1 MRDPQHFDGLIG
13 PLSVGHQFLKEWILS
28 VRLVT
33 SACKAPNRK
42 KHLESS
48 FFFFE
53 FNQRFFSFVSVREW
67 STMGSVDLSVFNL
80 RRSAIVTF
88 EISIFFFKIQKKKKN
103 NRTRQKKKKINK
115 IYWFFFHF
123 LLFSHPLPLSIKKKK
138 KRGKNRE
145 KKGRVF
151 FFTLLTRLRSLE

>member
-48 FFFFE
+48 FFFE

-88 EISIFFFKIQKKKKN
+88 EISIFFQN
-103 NRTRQKKKKINK
+103 
-115 IYWFFFHF
+115 
-123 LLFSHPLPLSIKKKK
+123 SKKKK
-138 KRGKNRE
+138 KQQDAA
-145 KKGRVF
+145 KKKKK
-151 FFTLLTRLRSLE
+151 